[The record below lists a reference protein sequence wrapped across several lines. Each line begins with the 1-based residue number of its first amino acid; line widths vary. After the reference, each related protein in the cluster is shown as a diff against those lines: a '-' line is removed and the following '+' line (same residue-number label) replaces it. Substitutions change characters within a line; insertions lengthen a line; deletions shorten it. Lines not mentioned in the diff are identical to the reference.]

1 MGDGQRVVRDVWRY
15 HHWPPHG
22 PFTERDGSPIE
33 WLERPVEPFQDE
45 TPMNAWRQQVQRGE
59 IKKGLDPNFIGYDPS
74 INQYNREKL
83 RYHHWPEK
91 KNLKNK
97 QRPQTKPQTKEEEKR
112 QPVQDEKGEGENSSE
127 KKEEQ
132 KGNVSSKKSTPQ
144 EKPKATPRPK
154 SEQGGIDFQTYE
166 NLTTLTAPFG
176 TNNTP
181 VLGTKII
188 GGQAVTVLEHLS
200 PKHDQYNGN
209 GGFSITKLN
218 DITDKPNNV
227 NPDLLR
233 RGARTYFSTQQ
244 KDDFDQDNF
253 QSHLH
258 GKPTYIGRNRPDSK
272 SLSRGLKLDPLQTNK
287 NKNQLSTIFEPEIGN
302 PNALQLETEY
312 GDKFVKD
319 TDYERPV
326 SDQNRM
332 KSNGQYESANY
343 PKALS
348 DIGPVSRDKYSQPP
362 AKDAYSHNDFSEQT
376 PRTVLNEERN
386 KLLKYLWSSNPGA
399 LPQRKIELSLLEE
412 EKLGHIVSVELD
424 GIPRKRLDKVHA
436 EVISS
441 DWAQNG
447 TCALVAMK
455 KALEANQIRLD
466 PDTVRLVAAKFVDHN
481 QNGWIFYRD
490 FVRYLKKF
498 LPKEQQSSTDHRH
511 QSLPHSPMDDLNPQ
525 LHRTLG
531 KTLQIAKQ
539 QLDDKHI
546 KLNMSAIRRDFESKD
561 KPHTGRLNEYD
572 IFDVMYKN
580 GVTLPSNVFKDLLY
594 MKRRPPPDGLHDWE
608 AFLSVL
614 EMLQPDATG
623 LELPRSKRPLEYAKP
638 TLEMYD
644 TWPTRSPRRDNPPYD
659 GYRQQSDH
667 PQEEHWQR
675 NGYQPSFSN
684 GDAYNQGYNGSQS
697 YRREPSPSRAQ
708 QMSYRGD
715 NGKRNQ
721 ELMRNKR
728 EERQAVLSTVTNL
741 GKSLYGIDE
750 RSYRSSGRV
759 HISEL
764 IEESLKH
771 KIPLRREYMEDAANQ
786 CRNSKGMVD
795 IERYLDLLKTLVLN

>member
-1 MGDGQRVVRDVWRY
+1 MAWVW
-15 HHWPPHG
+15 P
-22 PFTERDGSPIE
+22 D
-33 WLERPVEPFQDE
+33 EPL
-45 TPMNAWRQQVQRGE
+45 P
-59 IKKGLDPNFIGYDPS
+59 
-74 INQYNREKL
+74 
-83 RYHHWPEK
+83 
-91 KNLKNK
+91 
-97 QRPQTKPQTKEEEKR
+97 
-112 QPVQDEKGEGENSSE
+112 GEG
-127 KKEEQ
+127 KKRRHG
-132 KGNVSSKKSTPQ
+132 KLNVNNQTEPTSFSKN
-144 EKPKATPRPK
+144 K
-154 SEQGGIDFQTYE
+154 SEQGGIDFRTYE

-188 GGQAVTVLEHLS
+188 GGQAVSVLEHLS
-200 PKHDQYNGN
+200 PNQYDGS

-218 DITDKPNNV
+218 DIADKPNNV

-233 RGARTYFSTQQ
+233 RGARTYFSAQQ
-244 KDDFDQDNF
+244 PKDDYDQEPLPNNQVWDNF

-312 GDKFVKD
+312 TDKYMND
-319 TDYERPV
+319 TEYDRPV
-326 SDQNRM
+326 SDQNRQM
-332 KSNGQYESANY
+332 PNGQMYDSAKY

-348 DIGPVSRDKYSQPP
+348 DIGPAPVHQSQPP
-362 AKDAYSHNDFSEQT
+362 AKDANSYPHNELSEQT

-399 LPQRKIELSLLEE
+399 LPQRPIELSLLEE

-436 EVISS
+436 DVITS

-455 KALEANQIRLD
+455 KALEANAIRLD
-466 PDTVRLVAAKFVDHN
+466 PDTVRLAAAKFVDRN

-498 LPKEQQSSTDHRH
+498 LPKEPQSNADHRF
-511 QSLPHSPMDDLNPQ
+511 QSQPNSPMDDLNPRI
-525 LHRTLG
+525 HRTLG
-531 KTLQIAKQ
+531 MTLKIAKQ
-539 QLDDKHI
+539 QLEDQHI
-546 KLNMSAIRRDFESKD
+546 KINMSAIRRDFESKD
-561 KPHTGRLNEYD
+561 KPHTGRLNELE

-580 GVTLPSNVFKDLLY
+580 GVKLPSNVFKDLLY

-608 AFLSVL
+608 AFLRVL

-623 LELPRSKRPLEYAKP
+623 LELPRSKQPLEYAKP

-659 GYRQQSDH
+659 GYRQQSNH
-667 PQEEHWQR
+667 PHEEHWQR
-675 NGYQPSFSN
+675 DGYQPSFTN
-684 GDAYNQGYNGSQS
+684 GDAYNQGYNGNTS
-697 YRREPSPSRAQ
+697 YRREHSPSRAQ
-708 QMSYRGD
+708 QMSYRAD
-715 NGKRNQ
+715 DVRYPPIDKYPPAQSPRQLQDEISKMENEIKALQDRNEKL
-721 ELMRNKR
+721 ELIRNKQ
-728 EERQAVLSTVTNL
+728 EERQTLLSTITSL

-759 HISEL
+759 HITEVV
-764 IEESLKH
+764 EESMKYRL
-771 KIPLRREYMEDAANQ
+771 PLPRQYLEEAASR
-786 CRNSKGMVD
+786 CRNAKGMVD
-795 IERYLDLLKTLVLN
+795 IEKYLDLVKGLVN